1 MSDNDFENLILE
13 IMESMEEDLIEFI
26 KSKEENLFKHVLEVP
41 LTMEKAIDTLTK
53 KEMTTIRKELNLKGL
68 STLNKDEL
76 SKRLVELMP
85 KKIEGVLNTFDKE
98 RYDLVKKII
107 MNNGYIKAT
116 DTDIDISK
124 IYYLRSY
131 GLIFSGLLNGEKTLA
146 MPIELIEAFEDHD
159 TLEYR
164 KIVNRNTLWI
174 ELVTG
179 MLFYYGYMNIEKVI
193 EKIQEYTEMECDI
206 SQFLLILHEAINY
219 HGHIEKTQ
227 FGFKNILII
236 DENRIIE
243 EQNLRAD
250 IPYYP
255 FKKEEL
261 LNAAKEDFVYKTPQT
276 AKFSQYIK
284 SLYDI
289 NDEEMD
295 EILRLV
301 YFIINEDFT
310 FKDIIEE
317 MQTIFEIDTIE
328 DLQIMGQMLMDI
340 NNNTR
345 MWILKGFTPEEIL
358 NYNNNSKVDNTNIID
373 IKTKKK
379 IGPNDLCPCGSG
391 KKYKKCCG
399 KK

>member
-1 MSDNDFENLILE
+1 MSDNDFEDLILE
-13 IMESMEEDLIEFI
+13 IMESMEEGLIDFI
-26 KSKEENLFKHVLEVP
+26 KSKEKDLFKYVLEVP
-41 LTMEKAIDTLTK
+41 LTLDKAINTLTK
-53 KEMTTIRKELNLKGL
+53 NEMTSIRKKLNLKGL

-85 KKIEGVLNTFDKE
+85 KKIEVILNTFDKE
-98 RYDLVKKII
+98 RYNLLKKII
-107 MNNGYIKAT
+107 MNNGYIKVT
-116 DTDIDISK
+116 DTDIDVSK

-131 GLIFSGLLNGEKTLA
+131 GLIFSGLLNGEKILA
-146 MPIELIEAFEDHD
+146 MPIELMEVFKAYD

-179 MLFYYGYMNIEKVI
+179 MLFYYGYMNVETMI
-193 EKIQEYTEMECDI
+193 EKIQEYTETECDI
-206 SQFLLILHEAINY
+206 LQFLLILNEAINY
-219 HGHIEKTQ
+219 HGYIEKTQ

-243 EQNLRAD
+243 EQNLRAN

-261 LNAAKEDFVYKTPQT
+261 LDAAKEDFVYKTPQT

-289 NDEEMD
+289 DDEEMD
-295 EILRLV
+295 EILRLI
-301 YFIINEDFT
+301 YFIINKDFT
-310 FKDIIEE
+310 FEDIIEE
-317 MQTIFEIDTIE
+317 MQSIFEIDTIKE
-328 DLQIMGQMLMDI
+328 LQTMGQMLMDI

-345 MWILKGFTPEEIL
+345 MWILKGFTPEEVS
-358 NYNNNSKVDNTNIID
+358 NYNANLESGNTNIID

-379 IGPNDLCPCGSG
+379 ISPNDPCPCGSG

>member
-1 MSDNDFENLILE
+1 MSDESFEDLILE
-13 IMESMEEDLIEFI
+13 IMESMEESLIDFI
-26 KSKEENLFKHVLEVP
+26 KSKEKDLFRYVLEVP
-41 LTMEKAIDTLTK
+41 LTLKKAINTLTK
-53 KEMTTIRKELNLKGL
+53 NEMTSIRKKLNLKGL

-76 SKRLVELMP
+76 SKRLVEFIP
-85 KKIEGVLNTFDKE
+85 KKIEGILNTFDKE
-98 RYDLVKKII
+98 RYNLLKKII

-131 GLIFSGLLNGEKTLA
+131 GLIFSGLLNGEKILA
-146 MPIELIEAFEDHD
+146 MPIELIETFKTHD

-164 KIVNRNTLWI
+164 RIVDRNTLWI

-179 MLFYYGYMNIEKVI
+179 MLFYYGYMNVELII
-193 EKIQEYTEMECDI
+193 EKIQEYTKTECDI
-206 SQFLLILHEAINY
+206 VQLLLVLNEAINY
-219 HGHIEKTQ
+219 HGRIERTR

-261 LNAAKEDFVYKTPQT
+261 LNASKEDFVYKTPQT
-276 AKFSQYIK
+276 AKFSQYIM

-289 NDEEMD
+289 DDEEMD
-295 EILRLV
+295 EILRLI
-301 YFIINEDFT
+301 YFIINKDFT
-310 FKDIIEE
+310 LKDMIEE

-328 DLQIMGQMLMDI
+328 DLQIMGQILMDI

-345 MWILKGFTPEEIL
+345 MWILKGFTPEEVS
-358 NYNNNSKVDNTNIID
+358 NYNDNLKVDNTNIID